1 MPGSKEKALS
11 TASRHACDTPR
22 AHMSQRRSSRPR
34 RHRVAKHVS
43 AQAVVMLDP
52 AFNRR
57 STSPPSAGAS
67 AASAEVRPGAR
78 SPQAS
83 SLLLTILLHKSLL
96 EQPLNE
102 LHLQTRG
109 PWLAGRWA
117 ARPRRPGRG
126 ASPTSSCRG
135 LRAQQAH
142 AHAGCAEPCQRAL
155 SRRRTYLHI
164 AIKPGKSGAQKHM
177 RAQPRIGR
185 RTAGRLGC
193 KLPE

>member
-1 MPGSKEKALS
+1 VQISL
-11 TASRHACDTPR
+11 HFCL
-22 AHMSQRRSSRPR
+22 RPL
-34 RHRVAKHVS
+34 VKHPEVLS
-43 AQAVVMLDP
+43 AQLLAL
-52 AFNRR
+52 
-57 STSPPSAGAS
+57 TSSF
-67 AASAEVRPGAR
+67 
-78 SPQAS
+78 
-83 SLLLTILLHKSLL
+83 LFTTYYTTLLLHKSLHL
-96 EQPLNE
+96 QPLNE

-109 PWLAGRWA
+109 PWRAGRWA